1 LKINQLKNILKV
13 MTEQKKQD
21 LEELKKA
28 AEKLYRHYNEN
39 LKIYINIGKDEKR
52 AKVNIQEYDL

>member
-1 LKINQLKNILKV
+1 

-52 AKVNIQEYDL
+52 AKVNIQEYDLWLNISM